1 MTCRRKWQI
10 CSCLTLV
17 TLAIS
22 ALLLL
27 PIPTQAES
35 TMIQQ
40 TSELLTTSMTIAR
53 KYRLRSADFSVDK
66 NGDVVMRCF
75 NMSFVVAH
83 NALDESPDFRDMMQ
97 DVHLQLTPDHNGINV
112 KIGFAF

>member
-1 MTCRRKWQI
+1 MTSRRKRQV

-27 PIPTQAES
+27 PVPARAES
-35 TMIQQ
+35 ITIQQ
-40 TSELLTTSMTIAR
+40 TAELLNTSMTIAR

-83 NALDESPDFRDMMQ
+83 PLDESPDFRDMMQ